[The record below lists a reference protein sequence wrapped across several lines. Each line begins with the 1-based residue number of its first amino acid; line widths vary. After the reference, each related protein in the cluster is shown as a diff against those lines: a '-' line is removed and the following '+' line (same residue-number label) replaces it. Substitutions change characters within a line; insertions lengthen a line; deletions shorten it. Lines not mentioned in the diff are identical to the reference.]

1 MKPHSNLQLHPNESV
16 SAVIVRMYKHIRSIQ
31 GHIEVKSHF
40 ANRIKSKKAH
50 KHLKLVK

>member
-1 MKPHSNLQLHPNESV
+1 MKPRPNFQLHPNESV

-31 GHIEVKSHF
+31 GHIEVNSHY
-40 ANRIKSKKAH
+40 AGRIKSKKAL